1 MAALIAEDVYD
12 NIKNKETS
20 SPASLDLDYKLKE
33 VDQSS
38 ADDVESIQKRYSSNV
53 YSIMASGAALI
64 S

>member
-1 MAALIAEDVYD
+1 MAALKAEDVYD

-53 YSIMASGAALI
+53 YSIMASGVALI

>member
-1 MAALIAEDVYD
+1 MAALKAEDVYD